1 MRISTSRSKNTIIYY
16 IIKDYT
22 KNKKR
27 STVIIDKIGNTE
39 KVKELAKTENI
50 SIELWL
56 KNYLDQY
63 KQEHCS
69 EKEKINI
76 VKDTNK
82 LIPKNQNKLFNVGY
96 LFLKDIYYDL
106 KLNEICEEISEK
118 YKFKFDLNEVLSRL
132 VYSRIIY
139 PSSKLKT
146 HTLSKNFIE
155 PSDIDLNNMYRSLAY
170 LTKETDLIQEK
181 LFENSLNI
189 LDRNSKVIYF
199 DCTNYYFEIPNE
211 NEFQK
216 YGINKQH
223 QPSPQVGMG
232 LFMDGDGIPLAFNIY
247 PGNEN
252 ETKQLIPTQNKIINN
267 FKLPDSKLILCTDS
281 AMCTDEIKKENVKNG
296 RGFVITQ
303 SLKKMKKEYVDI
315 ALDPAEWR
323 ISSDRKNLYNI
334 EDIQKDEEL
343 IKKYKDTLFYK
354 IINSETK
361 SVKQDIIVTFSLKYK
376 EYHNSLRQN
385 QIERAERK
393 IQNNKGKKIEMK
405 VNQNDFKRFISETSS
420 TKDGEVAEV
429 YNYDINKNLIA
440 EESKFD
446 GFYGLSTNLID
457 DIEVIL
463 KVAKGRWEIEES
475 FRIMKTDFKARPV
488 HLSTKER
495 IEGHF
500 LTCYLSLL
508 IYRILEKKLNEN
520 YTTTQILDTI
530 RNMNVLEN
538 TGTGYIP
545 AYKRTDLT
553 DELHDKFKFRTD
565 TELISY
571 KNIKKI
577 LEQLE
582 K

>member
-22 KNKKR
+22 KNGKR
-27 STVIIDKIGNTE
+27 STAIVERLGNKNKIS
-39 KVKELAKTENI
+39 ELAEAEDI
-50 SIELWL
+50 SVELWL
-56 KNYLDQY
+56 KNYLEKY
-63 KQEHCS
+63 KQEHCL
-69 EKEKINI
+69 EKETIT
-76 VKDTNK
+76 VAKDTSK

-106 KLNEICEEISEK
+106 KLNEICDEICEK
-118 YKFKFDLNEVLSRL
+118 YKFKFDLNEVLSNL

-146 HTLSKNFIE
+146 HKLSKKFIE
-155 PSDIDLNNMYRSLAY
+155 PSNIDLVNMYRSLTY
-170 LTKETDLIQEK
+170 LTKEMDLIQER
-181 LFENSLNI
+181 LFENSLNV

-216 YGINKQH
+216 FGINKQH

-247 PGNEN
+247 PGNES

-303 SLKKMKKEYVDI
+303 SLKKMKKEYLDI
-315 ALDPAEWR
+315 ALNPTEWR
-323 ISSDRKNLYNI
+323 ISKDKRNLYNI
-334 EDIQKDEEL
+334 DDIQNDETL
-343 IKKYKDTLFYK
+343 SKKYKDTLFYK
-354 IINSETK
+354 IIGSETK

-376 EYHNSLRQN
+376 EYHSSLRQN

-405 VNQNDFKRFISETSS
+405 VNQNDFKRFINETSS

-488 HLSTKER
+488 HLSNKER

-508 IYRILEKKLNEN
+508 IYRILEKKLNEE

-530 RNMNVLEN
+530 RNMNVFEH
-538 TGTGYIP
+538 TGSGYSP
-545 AYKRTDLT
+545 VYERTDLT
-553 DELHDKFKFRTD
+553 DSLHDKFSKR
-565 TELISY
+565 S
-571 KNIKKI
+571 KI
-577 LEQLE
+577 IRLVSVFF
-582 K
+582 